1 VEEVDETCVYLPA
14 EWGGVPILRT
24 QGDPKPVVAAL
35 RRELPLVDGN
45 LEALMED
52 YRTAFSNQPA
62 FVLSRIGAIGSAIIG
77 ILGLLIASVG
87 IYGMVSFA
95 VSQRTHEVGVRM
107 AMGARAGDVLGLML
121 RESMRPV
128 AIGAVVGLAAAAGV
142 SQILVAYL
150 FGLSTLDPIT
160 FVGVAGLLMA
170 VALLAGYIPARRAT
184 KVDPMT
190 ALRYE

>member
-1 VEEVDETCVYLPA
+1 
-14 EWGGVPILRT
+14 
-24 QGDPKPVVAAL
+24 VAAL